1 MAKIITTDN
10 TRRSGK
16 MSKKDD
22 AIYRTRNGKTHS
34 YTQTKNTNPASKA
47 QNAHRKLFGKTT
59 TLVNKIIADPEQLA
73 EWTQR
78 MKDHNRSL
86 PFDQTHKQYK
96 TVHQYIFAVIK
107 EQLEKQEAK
116 KRKRN
121 PIKKALPKGFKMIIK
136 PFAELSTTELYEIL
150 KARFAVFYMEQH
162 CYYQDMDNV
171 DYLATHIALQHKGRI
186 IAYARLFQ
194 DAKPGTW
201 HIGRMLTIDR
211 KKGYGKL
218 IMDQIEQEAL
228 KQGATTLLLHAQ
240 THAIPFYEKCGFTT
254 VGELFTEADMP
265 HISMEKAL

>member
-107 EQLEKQEAK
+107 EQLEK
-116 KRKRN
+116 
-121 PIKKALPKGFKMIIK
+121 
-136 PFAELSTTELYEIL
+136 
-150 KARFAVFYMEQH
+150 
-162 CYYQDMDNV
+162 
-171 DYLATHIALQHKGRI
+171 
-186 IAYARLFQ
+186 
-194 DAKPGTW
+194 
-201 HIGRMLTIDR
+201 
-211 KKGYGKL
+211 
-218 IMDQIEQEAL
+218 
-228 KQGATTLLLHAQ
+228 
-240 THAIPFYEKCGFTT
+240 
-254 VGELFTEADMP
+254 
-265 HISMEKAL
+265 